1 MHEEARAARAGDVCV
16 LLEPVGEDV
25 VDLRHLQRKLQER
38 FGGRIHRPVHL
49 TCQRFR
55 LGHRHSVDDVIQ
67 SVMKELTGVDPFP
80 VLADSLALMEHQFWQ
95 SRLLRWRVQST
106 LELRSFS
113 SRLERVLSSEAIRPH
128 FPSERGWLPRY
139 VTALE
144 GVLEKEVGAA
154 EDALPLPY
162 RLFCARRLVFS
173 VIEEGKSFRIIGET
187 RLFQE

>member
-1 MHEEARAARAGDVCV
+1 VARSGDVCV
-16 LLEPVGEDV
+16 LLGPVGEDV
-25 VDLRHLQRKLQER
+25 VDLRHRQRKLQER

-55 LGHRHSVDDVIQ
+55 LRRHRRRHRRPVDDVIQ
-67 SVMKELTGVDPFP
+67 SMMEELTGVDPFP
-80 VLADSLALMEHQFWQ
+80 ILADSLALMEHQFWQ

-113 SRLERVLSSEAIRPH
+113 SRLERVLSWEGIRPH

-144 GVLEKEVGAA
+144 GVLERGVGAA

-173 VIEEGKSFRIIGET
+173 VIEQGKRFRIIGET